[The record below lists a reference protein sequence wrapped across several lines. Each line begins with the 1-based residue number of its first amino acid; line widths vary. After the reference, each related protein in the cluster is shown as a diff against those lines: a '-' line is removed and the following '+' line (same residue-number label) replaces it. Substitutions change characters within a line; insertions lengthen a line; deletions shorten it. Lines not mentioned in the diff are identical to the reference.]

1 MSEEKIGEKMILFLG
16 KLILLFIIFI
26 ISVRFL
32 GKAALAQLTAFDFG
46 AIIFITYLAFGPIDV
61 KGPIQG
67 IVGMIVITLLHFLI
81 SKLNLYKWF
90 NHIITGEP
98 TILIKHGKLIPNNL
112 KRTRY
117 SLMEL
122 LSTIRAAGVPDIED
136 IEYAILEPNGE
147 ITILPQVDLV
157 PVTPRLLKINTEY
170 KGLPIA
176 VILEG
181 KIQHKNLELIHK
193 DETWLFSELEKKGYN
208 KIKNIIYASVR
219 DTNQSL
225 NIYLDK

>member
-1 MSEEKIGEKMILFLG
+1 M
-16 KLILLFIIFI
+16 
-26 ISVRFL
+26 
-32 GKAALAQLTAFDFG
+32 
-46 AIIFITYLAFGPIDV
+46 AFGPIEV

-98 TILIKHGKLIPNNL
+98 TILIKHGKLIPMNM
-112 KRTRY
+112 KSTRY

-219 DTNQSL
+219 DTNHSL

>member
-1 MSEEKIGEKMILFLG
+1 MDPPFYIYSLYYIQLEPQLFHKIFTEAMGVTPNEFVTKTRLD
-16 KLILLFIIFI
+16 KVKDLLVRTD
-26 ISVRFL
+26 ISV
-32 GKAALAQLTAFDFG
+32 AEIA
-46 AIIFITYLAFGPIDV
+46 V
-61 KGPIQG
+61 
-67 IVGMIVITLLHFLI
+67 LHFLI

-98 TILIKHGKLIPNNL
+98 TILIKHGKLIPINL
-112 KRTRY
+112 KRSRY

-122 LSTIRAAGVPDIED
+122 LSTIRAAGIPDIED

-157 PVTPRLLKINTEY
+157 PVTPRLLKIDTEY

-181 KIQHKNLELIHK
+181 KIQHKN
-193 DETWLFSELEKKGYN
+193 
-208 KIKNIIYASVR
+208 
-219 DTNQSL
+219 SL
-225 NIYLDK
+225 

>member
-1 MSEEKIGEKMILFLG
+1 MSAENRSKKMILFLG

-32 GKAALAQLTAFDFG
+32 GKAAIAQLTPFDFG
-46 AIIFITYLAFGPIDV
+46 AIIFLAYLAFAPIEI

-67 IVGMIVITLLHFLI
+67 IVGMIVITFLHFLI

-90 NHIITGEP
+90 NHIISGEP
-98 TILIKHGKLIPNNL
+98 AILIKHGKLIPINL
-112 KRTRY
+112 KRSRY

-157 PVTPRLLKINTEY
+157 PVTPRLLKIDTEY

-181 KIQHKNLELIHK
+181 RIQNKNLELIHK
-193 DETWLFSELEKKGYN
+193 DEKWLLSELEKKGYK
-208 KIKNIIYASVR
+208 KIKNIVYASVR
-219 DTNQSL
+219 DTNYSF
-225 NIYLDK
+225 NIYLDQ

>member
-1 MSEEKIGEKMILFLG
+1 M
-16 KLILLFIIFI
+16 
-26 ISVRFL
+26 
-32 GKAALAQLTAFDFG
+32 AF
-46 AIIFITYLAFGPIDV
+46 APIEV

-67 IVGMIVITLLHFLI
+67 MVGMLVITLLHFLI

-90 NHIITGEP
+90 NHIISGEP

-112 KRTRY
+112 KQTRF

-122 LSTIRAAGVPDIED
+122 LSTIRANGVPDIED

-147 ITILPQVDLV
+147 ITILPQVDLI
-157 PVTPRLLKINTEY
+157 PVTPRSLKIDMEY

-181 KIQHKNLELIHK
+181 KIQHKNLKLIHK
-193 DETWLFSELEKKGYN
+193 DETWLHSELEKKGY
-208 KIKNIIYASVR
+208 KEIKNIVYASVR
-219 DTNQSL
+219 DTNHSL